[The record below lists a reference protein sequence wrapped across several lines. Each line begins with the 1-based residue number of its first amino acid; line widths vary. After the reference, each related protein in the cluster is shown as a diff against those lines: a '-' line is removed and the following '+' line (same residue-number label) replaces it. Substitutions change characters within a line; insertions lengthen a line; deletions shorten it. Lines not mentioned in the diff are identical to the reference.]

1 MSPSNPRDGVRSIS
15 EPAARLP
22 EREDP
27 AGGTRARGSKPAWV
41 VGAAGLAIG
50 IGIVLR
56 LLIPAGM
63 DATIFL
69 ALGEDAPIQTDYARA
84 VLGDVATRKDYGH
97 DGKFFFIQA
106 NDPWHID
113 PQANAAFLD
122 RPVYRAQ
129 RMLFP
134 MITGGFGLFSP
145 GVIVWSM
152 LITNVLCV
160 GLGSLIAARIA
171 GLWGASPW
179 LGLSVPLNIGLLFEL
194 WIDGS
199 GILAY
204 VSCLG
209 AVYALVVGRG
219 WMAAALLAA
228 AALSREV
235 MVVFAVG
242 IVVLG
247 WVEERRIRW
256 RLLLVPLA
264 AIGLWNAYLQF
275 RLMGVSGVGAPWP
288 FFGPPLFGMFEALG
302 SWTEDP
308 AYLVLNVAILLIAVA
323 FVVLGLRRRSTI
335 VWGALPF
342 VALAT
347 VLSSYVWREPF
358 DISRVLAPVFTAAPF
373 LLFLPRDSGRVRIE
387 EGRP

>member
-1 MSPSNPRDGVRSIS
+1 MMSQSDPHGDRVVS
-15 EPAARLP
+15 ERAAEVP

-27 AGGTRARGSKPAWV
+27 ARGGVARKNTPVWV
-41 VGAAGLAIG
+41 VGAVGLAIG
-50 IGIVLR
+50 VGIVLR

-84 VLGDVATRKDYGH
+84 AVGDVATREDYGH

-106 NDPWHID
+106 NDPWHIN
-113 PQANAAFLD
+113 PEENAAFLD

-134 MITGGFGLFSP
+134 LIAGGLGLFPP

-152 LITNVLCV
+152 LITNLLCI
-160 GLGSLIAARIA
+160 GLGSLIAAQIA
-171 GLWGASPW
+171 VRWGASPW

-194 WIDGS
+194 WIDGA

-204 VSCLG
+204 VLCLG
-209 AVYALVVGRG
+209 AVYAVAVGRG
-219 WMAAALLAA
+219 WTAAVLLAA

-247 WVEERRIRW
+247 WVEERKIRW
-256 RLLLVPLA
+256 RFLLVPFA

-275 RLMGVSGVGAPWP
+275 RLMGVSGVGSPWP
-288 FFGPPLFGMFEALG
+288 FFSPPLFGMFEAFG
-302 SWTEDP
+302 SWIEDP
-308 AYLVLNVAILLIAVA
+308 AYLVLNATILLIAVA
-323 FVVLGLRRRSTI
+323 FVVLGLRARSTI

-347 VLSSYVWREPF
+347 VLSVYVWKEPF
-358 DISRVLAPVFTAAPF
+358 DISRVLAPVFTGAPF
-373 LLFLPRDSGRVRIE
+373 LLFLPKDGGRLRTSE
-387 EGRP
+387 RRT